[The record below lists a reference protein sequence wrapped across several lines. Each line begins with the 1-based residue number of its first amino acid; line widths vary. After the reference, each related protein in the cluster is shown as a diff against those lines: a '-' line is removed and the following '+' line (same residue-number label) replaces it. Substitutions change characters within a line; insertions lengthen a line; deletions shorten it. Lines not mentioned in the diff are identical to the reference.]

1 MDIGASCLCISVR
14 LLHSPYTLHCVNN
27 VQVARSHVQSDG
39 LLGDY
44 CDGSLFKEHPL
55 FSTSESSNELLALQF
70 ILYYDEVEVTNPLSS
85 SRGKH
90 KLGN

>member
-1 MDIGASCLCISVR
+1 MR
-14 LLHSPYTLHCVNN
+14 
-27 VQVARSHVQSDG
+27 SDG

-44 CDGSLFKEHPL
+44 CDGSVFKEHPL
-55 FSTSESSNELLALQF
+55 FSISDFSNKLITLQF
-70 ILYYDEVEVTNPLSS
+70 ILYYDDVEVTDPLSS